1 MSILAPVEAH
11 IFIRILERAGFRPAR
26 KGQRAACWLDSGG
39 RRPVTVPLAG
49 ELQEEV
55 VRQKLRAAGLM
66 PTEYMAY
73 FYLLREEDSSLGR

>member
-1 MSILAPVEAH
+1 MSILAPVEAR
-11 IFIRILERAGFRPAR
+11 IFIRILERVGFHRER
-26 KGQRAACWLDSGG
+26 QGQRAICLVRNGHSL
-39 RRPVTVPLAG
+39 PVTVPLAV

-73 FYLLREEDSSLGR
+73 FTLLREEDPTLGR